1 MLFKQ
6 EDLTKPI
13 DEATT
18 LLEESMYLTDAES
31 SYHPFMI
38 PIRESK
44 QYEANVVKIEDLV
57 EYSMA
62 NGITDAQ
69 YAIDQVCEANEI
81 SVDTLAFSID
91 EANAF
96 YDEEMLDTAVQ
107 LREAGAA
114 VVVAPISHLDPM
126 YQATDIVVDAMMEC
140 TGTEHEEE
148 ADALFEAFI
157 MDDYD
162 TVFDEGSLA
171 CKVAGKNCAAGTKA
185 SLNAKASNAKKGA
198 SEKMA
203 ALREKLRSLKEKAKG
218 LTGKAKEKAN
228 AAIAKCKQAIEFLKQ
243 KVSKK
248 KEG

>member
-6 EDLTKPI
+6 NDLVSSI
-13 DEATT
+13 DEATA
-18 LLEESMYLTDAES
+18 LLEDACFLNEAES
-31 SYHPFMI
+31 SYHPYMI
-38 PIRESK
+38 PVRESK
-44 QYEANVVKIEDLV
+44 QYEANVIKIEDLV

-69 YAIDQVCEANEI
+69 YAIDQVCEANDI
-81 SVDTLAFSID
+81 TADTLAFSID

-96 YDEEMLDTAVQ
+96 YDEEMLDTAVA
-107 LREAGAA
+107 LKEAGAA
-114 VVVAPISHLDPM
+114 VVVAPISRLDPM

-140 TGTEHEEE
+140 TGTEYEEH
-148 ADALFEAFI
+148 ADALFEAFV

-171 CKVAGKNCAAGTKA
+171 CKVTGKNYAAGTKA
-185 SLNAKASNAKKGA
+185 TLTAKAANAKKAA

-228 AAIAKCKQAIEFLKQ
+228 AAIAKCKQAIDFLKQ
-243 KVSKK
+243 KVSRK

>member
-6 EDLTKPI
+6 EDLTTPV
-13 DEATT
+13 DEAAT
-18 LLEESMYLTDAES
+18 LLEESMYLNDAES
-31 SYHPFMI
+31 SYHPYMI
-38 PIRESK
+38 PVRESK

-62 NGITDAQ
+62 NGITEAQ

-126 YQATDIVVDAMMEC
+126 YQITEAVVDTMMEC
-140 TGTEHEEE
+140 TGTEDEEA

-162 TVFDEGSLA
+162 SVFAEA
-171 CKVAGKNCAAGTKA
+171 AIVEKVKTKGAAVKA
-185 SLNAKASNAKKGA
+185 SVSAKASNAKKAG
-198 SEKMA
+198 SEKLA

-228 AAIAKCKQAIEFLKQ
+228 ADIAKCKQAIEFLKQ
-243 KVSKK
+243 KMSKK